1 MKRYLSFAML
11 FVAVVLLQIYLF
23 DNISLGIYFHPLIY
37 SAFIILLP
45 LKYNSGAVLLLSAF
59 LGFVMDWL
67 TGMAGLNVIAITTA
81 GFVRPLLIKLICGYG
96 GVLSEPIPMINRVAP
111 KRLLMYIAAMVM
123 VHCSTYFLVESLS
136 LMHVMHTL
144 LRIVVSGAASI
155 LVVWYI
161 VRLFLDKIIR

>member
-67 TGMAGLNVIAITTA
+67 MGMAGLNVIAITTA

-96 GVLSEPIPMINRVAP
+96 GVLSEPFPMINRVGP
-111 KRLLMYIAAMVM
+111 KRLLMYIAGMVM

-161 VRLFLDKIIR
+161 VRLFLDKIMR